1 MIGSICDTVYES
13 IKSLTH
19 VQILVIILIA
29 IAVPAIVNLISKR
42 NVENFNSSKGDK
54 PVFRMFHVK
63 WCGHCKSAKPK
74 FVAFMKENPNVNAE
88 MIDAEDPKNKS
99 IVEAYDI
106 EGYPT
111 FIVSKNGKDT
121 LYEGERTKEGF
132 AQFAKENL

>member
-1 MIGSICDTVYES
+1 
-13 IKSLTH
+13 
-19 VQILVIILIA
+19 
-29 IAVPAIVNLISKR
+29 
-42 NVENFNSSKGDK
+42 
-54 PVFRMFHVK
+54 MFHVK
-63 WCGHCKSAKPK
+63 WCGHCKVAKPE
-74 FVAFMKENPNVNAE
+74 FAEFMKENSNVNAE
-88 MIDAEDPKNKS
+88 MIDAEDAKNKA

>member
-13 IKSLTH
+13 IKSLTR

-29 IAVPAIVNLISKR
+29 IGVPAIVKLVYKR
-42 NVENFNSSKGDK
+42 NVENFNSVKGDK

-63 WCGHCKSAKPK
+63 WCGHCKVAKPE
-74 FVAFMKENPNVNAE
+74 FAEFMKENSNVNAE
-88 MIDAEDPKNKS
+88 MIDAEDAKNKA

>member
-19 VQILVIILIA
+19 VQILVIILIVV
-29 IAVPAIVNLISKR
+29 AVPALVKLIRKTD
-42 NVENFNSSKGDK
+42 VENFNSAKGDK

-63 WCGHCKSAKPK
+63 WCGHCKDAKPK
-74 FVAFMKENPNVNAE
+74 FMEFMKKNPKVNAE
-88 MIDAEDPKNKS
+88 MIDAEEPKNKAV
-99 IVEAYDI
+99 VEAYDL

-121 LYEGERTKEGF
+121 LYEGERTVEGF

>member
-13 IKSLTH
+13 IKSLTR
-19 VQILVIILIA
+19 VQILVIILIVV
-29 IAVPAIVNLISKR
+29 AVPAIVKLICKG
-42 NVENFNSSKGDK
+42 NVENFNNAKGDK

-63 WCGHCKSAKPK
+63 WCGHCKDAKPK
-74 FVAFMKENPNVNAE
+74 FVKFMKENPNINAE
-88 MIDAEDPKNKS
+88 MIDAEDAKNKA

-121 LYEGERTKEGF
+121 VYEGERTTEGF